1 MPTTFIKVPK
11 RTDCFTHFPK
21 LTYLHMHRNMHV
33 RFSVSQQSEVN
44 IPSAPIKG
52 RDTQKLTT
60 DLHKN
65 TVPTPAVS
73 EGCTFLNAEAR
84 KNTQNTTHIDMET
97 QLQKAQLNFHHL
109 HQKTQWR
116 RLVTYPGGSNSSSS
130 VPNCSI
136 STSDSQALLSV
147 PGLLFCFYLVQRL
160 FSPQ

>member
-21 LTYLHMHRNMHV
+21 LTYLHMHRNMHM
-33 RFSVSQQSEVN
+33 RFSVSQQSKVN

-116 RLVTYPGGSNSSSS
+116 RTGYLPWRQQLQFFCAKLLHLHQWFTSS
-130 VPNCSI
+130 
-136 STSDSQALLSV
+136 ALCARLTF
-147 PGLLFCFYLVQRL
+147 LFL
-160 FSPQ
+160 FSPKAF